1 MITANKPP
9 IFIVGAPRSGTTLLA
24 QMLNNHQNIFVFNE
38 TLLYDAIDS
47 ALIKKNNSKHSL
59 TDFLISRLN
68 MRTKELPEGKSHFG
82 CILSTKQADAAK
94 QQLLARQQ
102 TESGNESHIKVFNEF
117 MESMTEACEK
127 QRWGEKTPHH
137 LFHLDRIVKD
147 FGHILAINVVRDPR
161 SFLRSTKFAWRN
173 RAADRKKDNLYH
185 PLINSLSWRRSIRKF
200 RKFTQAN
207 PDIPTLSLT
216 YENLVK
222 EPETNARKLC
232 AFINEP
238 FCQNMA
244 DISGSNSS
252 FAKGGGD
259 LEAWE
264 IAVCE
269 FICRR
274 EMAQYGHKKSA
285 KGLPILSL
293 LYSLLTLPTF
303 IFKVAIR
310 LRHKF
315 GSVRTYL
322 TMRRII
328 N

>member
-1 MITANKPP
+1 MTTIKPP

-24 QMLNNHQNIFVFNE
+24 QMLNNHPNVFVFNE

-47 ALIKKNNSKHSL
+47 ALIKKNNSKKPL
-59 TDFLISRLN
+59 TDFLVSRLR

-82 CILSTKQADAAK
+82 CILSTTQAEAATK
-94 QQLLARQQ
+94 QLLTRQQ
-102 TESGNESHIKVFNEF
+102 IRSEHDSPIKDFSDF
-117 MESMTEACEK
+117 MESMTEACGK

-137 LFHLDRIVKD
+137 LFHLDRIAKD
-147 FGHILAINVVRDPR
+147 FGNILAINVVRDPR

-173 RAADRKKDNLYH
+173 RAADKKGDNLYH
-185 PLINSLSWRRSIRKF
+185 PLVNSLSWRRSIRQFSKF
-200 RKFTQAN
+200 AQAN
-207 PDIPTLSLT
+207 PHVPTLSLT
-216 YENLVK
+216 YEHLVK
-222 EPETNARKLC
+222 NPEPNARELC

-252 FAKGGGD
+252 FKKGGGD

-264 IAVCE
+264 LAVCE
-269 FICRR
+269 FICRK
-274 EMAQYGHKKSA
+274 EMAQYGHEKTG
-285 KGLPILSL
+285 KGFPILFL

-303 IFKVAIR
+303 MFRVAIR